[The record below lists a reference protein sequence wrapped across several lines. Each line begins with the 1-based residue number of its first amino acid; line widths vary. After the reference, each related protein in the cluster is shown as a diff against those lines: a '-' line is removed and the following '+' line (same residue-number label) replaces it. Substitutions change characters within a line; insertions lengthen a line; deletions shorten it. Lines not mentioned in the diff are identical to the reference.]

1 MVDVAVKMGSQMP
14 SMRIVRVAV
23 AVLAVA
29 AAGARADDACRTF
42 AGSFTAV
49 PPEQCASPVR
59 ICTHGTLTGGFP
71 STYDF
76 VMDTLVPTRIP
87 GVFAYTGHSLITV
100 PSGASLT
107 GSDSGLMR
115 LNGNGTASFVTVVR
129 IVSGTGELAGTTGG
143 IVAPGTLNLATG
155 STIGTYSGALCGL
168 DRS

>member
-49 PPEQCASPVR
+49 PPQQCASPVR
-59 ICTHGTLTGGFP
+59 ICTHGTLTG
-71 STYDF
+71 
-76 VMDTLVPTRIP
+76 
-87 GVFAYTGHSLITV
+87 
-100 PSGASLT
+100 
-107 GSDSGLMR
+107 
-115 LNGNGTASFVTVVR
+115 
-129 IVSGTGELAGTTGG
+129 ELAGATGG

-155 STIGTYSGALCGL
+155 STIGTYSGALCGG